1 MDIRATTSMT
11 IAVIVASVL
20 AGGCDDDFQPVDH
33 PEGQQAWDMAHDRQV
48 ADDTTVATVDGQPI
62 TVSDVEAAWR
72 DMPDSTVSE
81 VVDAVIERELM
92 AREALRQGYGD
103 RPEVAFARKQGL
115 VSALVLEEVE
125 KYAEPD
131 ESRRPSF
138 TEHVETTRRVPPGLR
153 ASHLVILVPEE
164 VDTELREQLYEQARR
179 HIEEARRALES
190 DADDDALREMASELN
205 DDALDGELRAV
216 VNEHMRFPRADERV
230 VPEHLPEGWVTVVDD
245 FAQGAETVAGDDE
258 RGTLSE
264 PVRSEFG
271 WHLIRVDEAIDGRP
285 VEPDAVEAFVDY
297 ELRRGAREARLR
309 QLVEDWAAGVP
320 ADVYPDRLESGLD
333 E

>member
-1 MDIRATTSMT
+1 MDVRPTTSMA
-11 IAVIVASVL
+11 IAVIVAVAL

-33 PEGQQAWDMAHDRQV
+33 PEGQQAWELAHDAQV
-48 ADDTTVATVDGQPI
+48 ADDEIVATVDGHPI
-62 TVSDVEAAWR
+62 TTRDVEAAWR
-72 DMPDSTVSE
+72 DMPEATVSE
-81 VVDAVIERELM
+81 VVDEVIEREMM

-115 VSALVLEEVE
+115 VSALLLEEVE
-125 KYAEPD
+125 KNAEPD
-131 ESRRPSF
+131 ESRRASF
-138 TEHVETTRRVPPGLR
+138 TEHIEATRSVPPGLR

-164 VDTELREQLYEQARR
+164 ADGQTREQLYGQARR
-179 HIEEARRALES
+179 HIDEVRQALDS
-190 DADDDALREMASELN
+190 DADDDALREMADELN
-205 DDALDGELRAV
+205 DGVLDGDLQAV

-245 FAQGAETVAGDDE
+245 FARGAEAVAGDDE

-271 WHLIRVDEAIDGRP
+271 WHLIRVDEAIEARP
-285 VEPDAVEAFVDY
+285 VESDALEAFVDY

-309 QLVEDWAAGVP
+309 GFVEDWAAGVP
-320 ADVYPDRLESGLD
+320 AEVYPDRLESGLD